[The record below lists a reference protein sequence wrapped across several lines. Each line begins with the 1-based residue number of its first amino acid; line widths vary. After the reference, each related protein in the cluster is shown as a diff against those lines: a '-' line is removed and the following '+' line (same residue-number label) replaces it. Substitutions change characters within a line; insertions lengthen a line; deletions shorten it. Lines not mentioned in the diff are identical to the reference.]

1 MKGRKM
7 KGIERKKD
15 ERNRV
20 RKAGD
25 RIGLELL

>member
-20 RKAGD
+20 RKVGD

>member
-1 MKGRKM
+1 MKGRKV

-15 ERNRV
+15 ERNRF